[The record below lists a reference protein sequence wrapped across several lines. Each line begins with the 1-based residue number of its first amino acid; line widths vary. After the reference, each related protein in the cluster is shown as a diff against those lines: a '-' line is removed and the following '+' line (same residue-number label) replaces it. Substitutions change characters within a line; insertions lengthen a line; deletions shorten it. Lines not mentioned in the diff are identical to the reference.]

1 MQDHAHHGAM
11 PHRFEGAE
19 RWAGVFEDPARDAWQ
34 APDAVLAL
42 LGLVPDARVADLGSA
57 TGYFAVRLARRV
69 PRGVVYGI
77 DIEPDMVR
85 YLAERAARE
94 KIPNLKSVLGA
105 PDDPKLPEAVDVLL
119 VVDTYHHIEERV
131 GYFRRTR
138 DKLRAGGRLVIV
150 DFKLGQIPVGPPER
164 HRISPAH
171 LDEALTAEGYR
182 RVALDERTL
191 PYQYVA
197 MYQAR

>member
-164 HRISPAH
+164 HRISPAR
-171 LDEALTAEGYR
+171 LDEELPAAGYR